1 MQLMPWQSL
10 GHSLRGPAAPL
21 PPRTLLLLPPPL
33 EQPLPLL
40 RADADLLL
48 IRLDLLLLGSAAQL
62 SCSLRSAA
70 EVSPG
75 AGSDLLDG
83 SLLLSAAA
91 AGMSIT
97 AFAAPLLPAD
107 HWLWLEA
114 SDPSGTISGLHL
126 SLHLQPATGP

>member
-1 MQLMPWQSL
+1 MQWQSL

-48 IRLDLLLLGSAAQL
+48 IRFDLLLLGGAAQL

-70 EVSPG
+70 EVSTG
-75 AGSDLLDG
+75 AGSDLLG
-83 SLLLSAAA
+83 GTLLLTTAA
-91 AGMSIT
+91 AGLSIT
-97 AFAAPLLPAD
+97 AFAAPLIPAD

-114 SDPSGTISGLHL
+114 SDPSGTSSALHL
-126 SLHLQPATGP
+126 SVHLQPAAEP